1 MSILGKSGKYI
12 TSHMKKILFFLCCA
26 MSVLFCHAEDI
37 VVIPGDV
44 TIERGDNNLNVG
56 MTLDL
61 ASLAVKSNMSVTL
74 TPVLTSQAGERC
86 VLPSITVAGRSRYYS
101 LKRERANLS
110 NEPYFYRYY
119 KDMHPMRY
127 TETTPFLPWMK
138 EATLSLES
146 NVEGCCSKN
155 LGMTATNI
163 QKLHF
168 EKIEFLPEFVFITPM
183 AEAVK
188 TREIEG
194 KAYVDFKVN
203 QTVILPEFGHN
214 PYELAKIRE
223 SIDAIRNNDDTRI
236 TSMSITGYASPEGSF
251 SNNVRLAKGRT
262 EALATY
268 VNNLYRFP
276 IGFISTSWVPEDWEG
291 VKKFLLDNP
300 NFANRDQI
308 LAIVDFNMDPD
319 AKNEMIKRE
328 FPGSYKY
335 MLENVYPP
343 LRHSDYRVEYQVKS
357 YTSVDEIAEVF
368 RTRPGNL
375 SLQELFVLG
384 NSLPEGSPQ
393 YAAVFETAFK
403 LYPDSDVA
411 ALNAA
416 VVKMKTGDY
425 DGAATYLAQAGNL
438 PETIYARG
446 VLAAFNED
454 YEEAKVLLKE
464 AQAKGI
470 VQAAQALQNIIR
482 MEKE

>member
-1 MSILGKSGKYI
+1 
-12 TSHMKKILFFLCCA
+12 MKKILFFLCCA

-37 VVIPGDV
+37 AVIPGDV
-44 TIERGDNNLNVG
+44 TIERFDSNLNVT
-56 MTLDL
+56 MTIDL
-61 ASLAVKSNMSVTL
+61 ASLMVKSNMSVTL
-74 TPVLTSQAGERC
+74 TPVLTSKEGERC
-86 VLPSITVAGRSRYYS
+86 TLPAVTVAGRSRYYS
-101 LKRERANLS
+101 LKRERANVAD
-110 NEPYFYRYY
+110 EPYFYRYY
-119 KDMHPMRY
+119 KDIPPMSY
-127 TETTPFLPWMK
+127 NATTPFTPWMK
-138 EATLSLES
+138 EATLYLET
-146 NVEGCCSKN
+146 NVEGCCSEN
-155 LGMTATNI
+155 MGMSATNI

-168 EKIEFLPEFVFITPM
+168 DKIEFLPEFVFITPM

-214 PYELAKIRE
+214 PFELAKIRE
-223 SIDAIRNNDDTRI
+223 SIDAIRNNDDTKI

-262 EALATY
+262 EALAAY

-291 VKKFLLDNP
+291 VRKFLLDNP
-300 NFANRDQI
+300 TFANRDQI

-319 AKNEMIKRE
+319 AKNDLIKRE
-328 FPGSYKY
+328 FPISYRY

-384 NSLPEGSPQ
+384 NSLPEGSPK
-393 YAAVFETAFK
+393 YAEVFETAVK

-416 VVKMKTGDY
+416 VAKMKTGDY
-425 DGAATYLAQAGNL
+425 DGAATHLEHAGNL
-438 PETIYARG
+438 PEAIYARG
-446 VLAAFNED
+446 VLAALNSD
-454 YEEAKVLLKE
+454 YENAKVLLKE
-464 AQAKGI
+464 AQDKGI
-470 VQAAQALQNIIR
+470 IQATSALQTVIR
-482 MEKE
+482 MEKD